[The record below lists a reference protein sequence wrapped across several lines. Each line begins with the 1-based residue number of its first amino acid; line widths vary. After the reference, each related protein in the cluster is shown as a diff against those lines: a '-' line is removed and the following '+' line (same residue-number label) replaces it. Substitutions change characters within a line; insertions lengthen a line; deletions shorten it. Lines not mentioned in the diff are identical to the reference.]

1 MMEDRDSIG
10 KILIFS
16 APSGAGKTTLV
27 KFIMQKMSNLSFSVS
42 ATSRNKRAGEVDGKD
57 YYFLTIDEFK
67 EKIRNNDF
75 AEWEEVYKDR
85 FYGTLKSEIQRIQK
99 SGKTVVFDVDVVG
112 GINLKKLFGD
122 EALGIFLMPPSIKVL
137 EERLKARSTDNEDDI
152 DIRINKAEQEL
163 EFSNKFD
170 IVIVNDD
177 LENAK
182 NETINAAKVFLETK
196 S

>member
-1 MMEDRDSIG
+1 MEDRDSIG